1 VADDVL
7 NALVNKRDAR
17 VDVLRDVL
25 GLKRANV
32 EAVDI
37 AANVVQ
43 IDVLRVEPEDVPRAD
58 PEDVPRADPEDV
70 PRVEQED
77 VLKIDHAEDK

>member
-1 VADDVL
+1 MGRQVVDADVL

-32 EAVDI
+32 EAVVI
-37 AANVVQ
+37 AANVVLK
-43 IDVLRVEPEDVPRAD
+43 I
-58 PEDVPRADPEDV
+58 DPEDV

-77 VLKIDHAEDK
+77 VPRAEQEDVPKTDHAENKF